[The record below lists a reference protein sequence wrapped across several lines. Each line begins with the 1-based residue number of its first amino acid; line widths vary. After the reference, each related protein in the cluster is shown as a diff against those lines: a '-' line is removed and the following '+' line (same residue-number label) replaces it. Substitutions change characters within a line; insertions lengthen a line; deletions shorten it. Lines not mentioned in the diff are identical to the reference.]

1 MSNGDAITEQQLK
14 DRLKLMYPSE
24 EDKLDCIM
32 TMLGMSATL
41 TKFLMDALKP
51 RDINDLPVE
60 VNYAC
65 AVTSGNMV
73 GLLSPNEDSDF
84 QRIKFPT
91 HIMVNNEQREE
102 TVRRRLIQVVE
113 DLYELIQKDKN
124 NAQTL

>member
-1 MSNGDAITEQQLK
+1 MSNTDAITEQQLK

-51 RDINDLPVE
+51 RDINELPVE

-65 AVTSGNMV
+65 AITSSNMV
-73 GLLSPNEDSDF
+73 GLLSPSEDPEF

-102 TVRRRLIQVVE
+102 TVRRRLIEVIE
-113 DLYELIQKDKN
+113 SMYEWIHEDKN